1 MDQLSE
7 NKSYPKKIGL
17 IEDDTVMRTYLD
29 KLLRTQLGVV
39 VVNTW
44 EHAEAFWQSQQGGG
58 LDILLV
64 DLELPGQ
71 GGIELIQRM
80 RVEHPR
86 VICIVLTSSNNPE
99 DVFSAIRGGA
109 SGYLIKQAGPEDLL
123 RSLEGLVRD
132 GLTLSPAIARLVADE
147 FFRTD
152 AALSVTTKRTLSFR
166 RLTEREQQVLSAI
179 AKRGTA
185 KDTASEL
192 GLSYETVRVHMKKI
206 YQKLHVKSK
215 SEALALLAQNQGDAG

>member
-1 MDQLSE
+1 MDQPSE

-44 EHAEAFWQSQQGGG
+44 EHAEAFWRSQQGGDV
-58 LDILLV
+58 DILLV

-109 SGYLIKQAGPEDLL
+109 SGYLIKQASPEDLL

-132 GLTLSPAIARLVADE
+132 GLTLSPTIARLVADE
-147 FFRTD
+147 FLRTD
-152 AALSVTTKRTLSFR
+152 AALSATTKRTLSFK

-185 KDTASEL
+185 KDTADEL
-192 GLSYETVRVHMKKI
+192 GLSYETVRVHLKKI

-215 SEALALLAQNQGDAG
+215 YEALALLAQNQGDAG